1 MSIPGLNFYVYFNII
16 PFMSLI
22 SLTFLIFMIVL
33 LIAYYMVPVGRQWGV
48 LLLFSLAFYMWVHP
62 YCVIFL
68 GISVIATWYL
78 AKKQSR
84 TAWLLTLAINL
95 GILIVF
101 RYSIYFGVHD
111 LIVPLGISFY
121 TFMTLGYAHDCYQK
135 KIEPEQDLLHYALF
149 ITYFPQITEGP
160 IGTYQKMQP
169 QLLSPHSF
177 DMSNIK
183 EGGYRIIKG
192 LFKKLVIA
200 GRLTYYVDTVFSSP
214 KDYGGL
220 TLIIAVFFYAIELY
234 ADFSGYMDIVCGIS
248 KMLGIELAENFRRP
262 YFSRNIQE
270 YWRRWHIT
278 LNEWFKEHLMLPAV
292 TSKWNIKV
300 SKVMY
305 RIFPK
310 AKKGTIRTIFPLI
323 LVWVITGIW
332 HGAEAVYMCWGIYFA
347 IVMLISFTTTG
358 FFKKLK
364 LRVRWNDS
372 NVFIIIFQT
381 LRTFLIVL
389 FGEVMFRSHTM
400 NDALLIYKKIFT
412 TTRINADAITA
423 ALVPFGNGNQ
433 AAASSIILAV
443 LIGGLFVVELRKEMN
458 DNAFTKHRYVQACIM
473 MTAIAL
479 FGIIGR
485 SNFMYQQF

>member
-1 MSIPGLNFYVYFNII
+1 
-16 PFMSLI
+16 MSLI

-33 LIAYYMVPVGRQWGV
+33 LIAYYKVSANRQWIV
-48 LLLFSLAFYMWVHP
+48 LLVFSLAFYMWVHP
-62 YCVIFL
+62 LCVIFL
-68 GISVIATWYL
+68 AVSVIATWYL
-78 AKKQSR
+78 ARTPSR
-84 TAWLLTLAINL
+84 INFLLTVAINL

-149 ITYFPQITEGP
+149 ITYFPQLTEGP

-169 QLLSPHSF
+169 QLLAPHRF
-177 DMSNIK
+177 DLTNIK

-220 TLIIAVFFYAIELY
+220 SLITAVFFYAVELY

-292 TSKWNIKV
+292 TSKWNIKI

-305 RIFPK
+305 KIFPK

-323 LVWVITGIW
+323 LVWIVTGIW

-358 FFKKLK
+358 YFKKLK
-364 LRVRWNDS
+364 LRIKWNDS
-372 NVFIIIFQT
+372 NIFIIIFQT
-381 LRTFLIVL
+381 LRTFVIVL
-389 FGEVMFRSHTM
+389 FGEVMFRAHTM
-400 NDALLIYKKIFT
+400 SDALLIYKKIFT
-412 TTRINADAITA
+412 TTRISADALTA

-443 LIGGLFVVELRKEMN
+443 LIGGLFIVELRKET
-458 DNAFTKHRYVQACIM
+458 DEHAFTKHRYVQACIM
-473 MTAIAL
+473 LTAIAL
-479 FGIIGR
+479 LGIIGR

>member
-1 MSIPGLNFYVYFNII
+1 MN
-16 PFMSLI
+16 LI

-33 LIAYYMVPVGRQWGV
+33 LIAYYTVPAGRQWGILLV
-48 LLLFSLAFYMWVHP
+48 FSLLFYVWVHP
-62 YCVIFL
+62 VSILFL
-68 GISVIATWYL
+68 AASVIVTWFL
-78 AKKQSR
+78 ALKPSK
-84 TAWLLTLAINL
+84 TGWILTLLINL

-101 RYSIYFGVHD
+101 RYSTLPSVRS
-111 LIVPLGISFY
+111 LSVPLGISFY

-135 KIEPEQDLLHYALF
+135 KIEPERNLLRYALF

-160 IGTYQKMQP
+160 IGTYQKMQS
-169 QLLSPHSF
+169 QLTAVHPF
-177 DMSNIK
+177 DLTNIK

-214 KDYGGL
+214 KDHSGL

-248 KMLGIELAENFRRP
+248 RMLGIELAENFLRP

-292 TSKWNIKV
+292 TSKWNIAV

-305 RIFPK
+305 KIFPK
-310 AKKGTIRTIFPLI
+310 AKKGTIRTILPLI
-323 LVWVITGIW
+323 LVWTVTGIW

-347 IVMLISFTTTG
+347 IVMLISFTTMG
-358 FFKKLK
+358 YFKKLK
-364 LRVRWNDS
+364 LRIGWNDK
-372 NVFIIIFQT
+372 NIFIIIFQT
-381 LRTFLIVL
+381 LRTFIIVL
-389 FGEVMFRSHTM
+389 FGEVMFRSHTIG
-400 NDALLIYKKIFT
+400 DAFLIYRKIFT
-412 TTRINADAITA
+412 TTRINADSVTA

-433 AAASSIILAV
+433 AVASSIILIV
-443 LIGGLFVVELRKEMN
+443 LIGGLFVVELIKEMRN
-458 DNAFTKHRYVQACIM
+458 DAFTKHRYIQAGIM
-473 MTAIAL
+473 LTGIAL
-479 FGIIGR
+479 LGIIGR

>member
-1 MSIPGLNFYVYFNII
+1 
-16 PFMSLI
+16 MSLI
-22 SLTFLIFMIVL
+22 SFTFLIFMIILLITYYNVRTDRQWIVL
-33 LIAYYMVPVGRQWGV
+33 LA
-48 LLLFSLAFYMWVHP
+48 FSLLFYMWVNP
-62 YCVIFL
+62 FNVVFL
-68 GISVIATWYL
+68 AVTVIATWYF
-78 AKKQSR
+78 ARKPS
-84 TAWLLTLAINL
+84 TAGWVITLAINL

-101 RYSIYFGVHD
+101 RYSIYWGWKD
-111 LIVPLGISFY
+111 LAIPLGISFY
-121 TFMTLGYAHDCYQK
+121 TFMSLGYAHDCYQK
-135 KIEPEQDLLHYALF
+135 KITPEQNLLHYALF

-160 IGTYQKMQP
+160 IGTYQKMQSS
-169 QLLSPHSF
+169 LMSAHSF
-177 DMSNIK
+177 NIVNIK

-214 KDYGGL
+214 GDYGGL
-220 TLIIAVFFYAIELY
+220 TLITAVFFYAIELY

-248 KMLGIELAENFRRP
+248 RMLGIELAENFIRP

-292 TSKWNIKV
+292 TSKWNIKA
-300 SKVMY
+300 SRVMY
-305 RIFPK
+305 KVFPK
-310 AKKGTIRTIFPLI
+310 AKKGTVRTILPLI
-323 LVWVITGIW
+323 LVWIITGIW

-347 IVMLISFTTTG
+347 IVMLISFTTMG
-358 FFKKLK
+358 YFKRIKATIG
-364 LRVRWNDS
+364 WNDS

-400 NDALLIYKKIFT
+400 SDAILIYKKIFT
-412 TTRINADAITA
+412 TTRLGSDAVIS

-433 AAASSIILAV
+433 AVASAIILIA
-443 LIGGLFVVELRKEMN
+443 LIGAMFVVELIKERHTT
-458 DNAFTKHRYVQACIM
+458 AFTKHRYIYSCIM
-473 MTAIAL
+473 LTGIAL